1 MLQEQITTAL
11 KTAMKAKDTLALE
24 ALRAVKSE
32 LLLLQTS
39 GQHKDVSEQELLKVL
54 QKLVKQRKD
63 SAAIFSEQGRS
74 DLAEPELAQAKIISQ
89 FLPAAMSD
97 QEIEALI
104 DRILEETGA
113 RSMADMGRVMGMAN
127 KAAAGR
133 AESAVLAQKIK
144 AKLTQQ

>member
-39 GQHKDVSEQELLKVL
+39 GQQKDVSEQELLKVL

-74 DLAEPELAQAKIISQ
+74 DLAEPELAQAKIIGQ

-113 RSMADMGRVMGMAN
+113 RSMADMGLVMGMAN

>member
-39 GQHKDVSEQELLKVL
+39 GQQKDVSEQELLKVL

-133 AESAVLAQKIK
+133 TESAVLAQKIK

>member
-39 GQHKDVSEQELLKVL
+39 GQQKDVSEQELLKVL

-127 KAAAGR
+127 KAVAGR

>member
-1 MLQEQITTAL
+1 MLKEQITTAL

-39 GQHKDVSEQELLKVL
+39 GQQKDVSEQEVLKVL

-74 DLAEPELAQAKIISQ
+74 DLAEPELAQAKIIRQ

-97 QEIEALI
+97 QEIDALI
-104 DRILEETGA
+104 GSILEETGA

-133 AESAVLAQKIK
+133 AESSVLAQKIK

>member
-39 GQHKDVSEQELLKVL
+39 GQQKDVSEQELLKVL

-127 KAAAGR
+127 KAVAGR

-144 AKLTQQ
+144 AKLTHQ